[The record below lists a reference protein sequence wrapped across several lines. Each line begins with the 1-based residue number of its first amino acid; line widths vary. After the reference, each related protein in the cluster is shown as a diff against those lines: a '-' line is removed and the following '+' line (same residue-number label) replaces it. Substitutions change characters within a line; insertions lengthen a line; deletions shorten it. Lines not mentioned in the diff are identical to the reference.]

1 MLHDIVSATYLGDY
15 RIALEFDDG
24 QRGVVDLA
32 PYAERGGVF
41 ERFRDLTFFR
51 AFRIHPE
58 LGTLVWGDAVDV
70 APETLY
76 TLATGA
82 ALPDWMTPT
91 EAVA

>member
-1 MLHDIVSATYLGDY
+1 MLRDIVAATHLGEY
-15 RIALEFDDG
+15 RIELVFDDG

-41 ERFRDLTFFR
+41 ERFRDMRFFR
-51 AFRIHPE
+51 EFRVHAE
-58 LGTLVWGDAVDV
+58 LGTLTWGDEVDL

-76 TLATGA
+76 ALATGSP
-82 ALPDWMTPT
+82 LPDWMTPE